1 MTKVL
6 TIGEVL
12 VEIVAT
18 TRGSGFREAQPL
30 IGPFPSGA
38 PAIFIDQVG
47 KLGTPCA
54 ILSRVGDDDFGHVT
68 LDRLHAD
75 GVDVSGIEI
84 ASGEST
90 GSAFVRYRED
100 GSRAFVFNITHAACG
115 RLEASSAGDALI
127 ETCSHLHIMG
137 TALSAPGL
145 ARRTTEAV
153 ARVKARGGTLSF
165 DPNLRPEI
173 LAAPG
178 LRAALDEVLTQ
189 TDLFL
194 PSGDEILLFTSADDE
209 AGAVAELL
217 DRGIPE
223 IVIKRGAAGASHFDA
238 KGRRD
243 VLPIAVEEVDPTGA
257 GDSFGGAFVS
267 LWLEGASPQTA
278 LAYANAAG
286 ARAVTCLGPMEG
298 TSTRS
303 ELDALMAQ
311 AKG

>member
-18 TRGSGFREAQPL
+18 TRGNGFREAQPL

-90 GSAFVRYRED
+90 SSAFVRYRED

-115 RLEASSAGDALI
+115 RLESSSAGDALI
-127 ETCSHLHIMG
+127 DTCSHLHIMG

-173 LAAPG
+173 LTAPG

-194 PSGDEILLFTSADDE
+194 PSGDEILLFTSAGDE

-267 LWLEGASPQTA
+267 LWLEGASPEIA

-311 AKG
+311 AEG